1 MNTKR
6 ILTPVIPILAA
17 LILLAPA
24 ADVYAQAETSTPVF
38 QTDSIQNKSL
48 SQEDINLVMK
58 VFDGREPSFIIS
70 RADAFIQTGKT
81 DEETAR
87 IAWYIYNYYRQSNIM
102 GYDEI
107 AFYIADTY
115 FVKGHYSLPDEN
127 AVLEM
132 KLFVEVNRYS
142 LIGMKAPALT
152 LQDPAGAEISILGGD
167 QDYTILYFYDDECPG
182 CIRTT
187 PALMQYLA
195 RNSAGLN
202 FAVYMIYTQD
212 DRDRWM
218 NYIQKAFQPFHIP
231 DNITITHLWDP
242 DMSSDFVTKY
252 GVISTPKLFLLD
264 RGGTIIGRELT
275 PAALGQVVD
284 VYESQ
289 LNSMEMIFEQIFMPL
304 ANSTDTTQIT
314 KEIDTFFEDSK
325 DSPDFFHEL
334 FYTLYQY
341 LKTSVSYPLQ
351 QGAAYLA
358 NKYIAGMPEMWETV
372 TFTDKGETHGSTIR
386 ADFASPADFIDQTAL
401 AVLMFYRNP
410 LEKPASDLELRTP
423 KNKKLRLYDIQSRYT
438 VLYFY
443 TLDCA
448 VCNAVSKEME
458 RMYRQYDPTDVQFVA
473 IYTGSNNSWKKYIK
487 GNDPGWV
494 NLWDRKRDSGMFDK
508 YDLMDVPAIYLL
520 DSEKKT
526 LAKDINPDVL
536 SALLEYYL
544 APESPENLQEEE

>member
-24 ADVYAQAETSTPVF
+24 ADAYAQAETSTPVF

-458 RMYRQYDPTDVQFVA
+458 RMYRQYDPADVQFVA
-473 IYTGSNNSWKKYIK
+473 IYTGSNNSWKNILRKMTRDGSIYGTANGTPECSTNMTLWTFPPYIF
-487 GNDPGWV
+487 WT
-494 NLWDRKRDSGMFDK
+494 LRKKHWPRTSIQM
-508 YDLMDVPAIYLL
+508 Y
-520 DSEKKT
+520 
-526 LAKDINPDVL
+526 
-536 SALLEYYL
+536 
-544 APESPENLQEEE
+544 